1 MIEKNLKR
9 ASFDTY
15 LNFIT
20 SKLIMDQF
28 SMEITVP
35 LVGSDKVTHPTGI
48 KILLFHFYLSF
59 PFSPLSLAG
68 SGLDVVA
75 RLVVGSVVENGPH
88 DRERARHPHN
98 FSFSPFFC
106 HTVSLR
112 QTQTNHRDTKLD
124 QRKPPGLPKPQQS
137 ELFRKKSRLTI

>member
-15 LNFIT
+15 LNLIT

-88 DRERARHPHN
+88 ERERARDTHTT
-98 FSFSPFFC
+98 SPFLLFLP
-106 HTVSLR
+106 HSV
-112 QTQTNHRDTKLD
+112 TQTDTD
-124 QRKPPGLPKPQQS
+124 QSPRYQTRPEKTARFTES
-137 ELFRKKSRLTI
+137 ATIGTFS

>member
-1 MIEKNLKR
+1 MQKSKTR
-9 ASFDTY
+9 FDTY

-98 FSFSPFFC
+98 FSFSPFFATQC
-106 HTVSLR
+106 HSDR
-112 QTQTNHRDTKLD
+112 HRPITEIPNSTRENRPVYRNRNN
-124 QRKPPGLPKPQQS
+124 RK
-137 ELFRKKSRLTI
+137 FFVTSRV